1 MESGRSVNVAFER
14 FSIMS
19 ASVTVVIVP
28 REQFG
33 RARLSLQS
41 VLDSTAPN
49 CPIIYVDGNSPPDL
63 IRDLAMR
70 DRIRVIGKDH
80 YLTGNAAR
88 NLALPQ
94 VRTKYVLFIDND
106 VQMWP
111 GSIDAMV
118 KCAEKTG
125 AWVVGPLY
133 CIGAPG
139 AREVHTTG
147 AEMRIVDEHGRR
159 RWHEKHLHC
168 GEPADKVRA
177 LVGHSARD
185 EVEFHCMMVRAAAFE
200 RFGPLDEG
208 FRAAFDH
215 VDLCLAVRNANH
227 SIYVESA
234 ATVTYLSPPPLSWSD
249 LPFFLLR
256 WSKAWYQSSLRHFC
270 RKWQLDPDDEVFRT
284 HENYRLDHRARI
296 LTQSSHMNRIIEGS
310 VGRILEKIIEKTLV
324 KNLERRHHLGKIG
337 QSTAPLAPN

>member
-1 MESGRSVNVAFER
+1 
-14 FSIMS
+14 MS

-41 VLDSTAPN
+41 VLDSTVPD
-49 CPIIYVDGNSPPDL
+49 CPIIYVDGNSPQDL
-63 IRDLAMR
+63 ARDLAIT
-70 DRIRVIGKDH
+70 DRITMIRQDH
-80 YLTGNAAR
+80 YLSGNAAR

-118 KCAEKTG
+118 KCADETG
-125 AWVVGPLY
+125 AWVVGSLY

-139 AREVHTTG
+139 SRKVHSAGGEV
-147 AEMRIVDEHGRR
+147 RIVEKQGRR
-159 RWHEKHLHC
+159 HIYERQLHC
-168 GEPADKVRA
+168 GERADEVRA
-177 LVGHSARD
+177 MVGRSASD
-185 EVEFHCMMVRAAAFE
+185 QVEFHCMMVRAAAFE

-208 FRAAFDH
+208 LRAAFDH

-227 SIYVESA
+227 PIYVETA
-234 ATVTYLSPPPLSWSD
+234 ATVTYLPPPPIQWSD
-249 LPFFLLR
+249 LPFFLVR
-256 WSKAWYQSSLRHFC
+256 WSEAWYQSSLHHFC
-270 RKWQLDPDDEVFRT
+270 EKWQLDPDDEVFRV

-296 LTQSSHMNRIIEGS
+296 LTQSSRMNRIIEGS
-310 VGRILEKIIEKTLV
+310 VGKILEKTLV
-324 KNLERRHHLGKIG
+324 KNLERRHHPGKIA
-337 QSTAPLAPN
+337 QSHAPLAPN